1 MHLERSWDK
10 NRVGTLVWVPGLRLC
25 MGCIFSYIRL
35 ICVYL
40 YMTGDSQLIFQGW
53 VMAEWLAH
61 QAQQWVVNMCL
72 WYSGVFFI
80 HVSNCF
86 KWTDGWKEWIRR
98 AVGNLCRSDS
108 VEWLN
113 RWVAKQVVSEAVSEP
128 VSHPVSRQ
136 MGEPISQLENQW
148 ANQRVRQKV
157 GCCVSQSQFT
167 NTLTH
172 WFTVPLIEVL
182 PHLLA
187 CPLAHL
193 HADSLPTYCV
203 T

>member
-1 MHLERSWDK
+1 M
-10 NRVGTLVWVPGLRLC
+10 V
-25 MGCIFSYIRL
+25 
-35 ICVYL
+35 
-40 YMTGDSQLIFQGW
+40 
-53 VMAEWLAH
+53 EWLAH
-61 QAQQWVVNMCL
+61 QAQQWVVNRCL

-86 KWTDGWKEWIRR
+86 KWTDEWKNGLEEPWVTRV
-98 AVGNLCRSDS
+98 AVT

-128 VSHPVSRQ
+128 VNHPVSRQ

-157 GCCVSQSQFT
+157 GCWVSQSQFPD
-167 NTLTH
+167 TLTY
-172 WFTVPLIEVL
+172 WFTVPHIEVL